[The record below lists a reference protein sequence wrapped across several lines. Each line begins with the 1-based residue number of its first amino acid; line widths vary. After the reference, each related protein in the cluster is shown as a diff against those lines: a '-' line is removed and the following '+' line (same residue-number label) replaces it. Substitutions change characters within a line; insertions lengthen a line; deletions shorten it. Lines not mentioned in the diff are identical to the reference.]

1 MSVGVALVFSSRS
14 STARLALLLS
24 RISLS
29 TFVTMSFIKSF
40 LFSVAL
46 SSTFVYAA
54 PKDGSLLGNTLNGL
68 GETVGDLAD
77 GVEGILPSLT
87 SALEVATATLL
98 SPSAIGEA
106 SSRLSS
112 AIQAEATAATI
123 VDVGIDLVESGL
135 TTENVDDVVGF
146 VDGLL
151 DGENSSN
158 NVNPRTPFPPAF
170 PKAARNDAA
179 YSLPE
184 KTLRGAI
191 YIPETFQYGRRGAPQ
206 PIILVPGTGNTG
218 YITFKGNYIPLLQG
232 STIGDPVWLNIP
244 GFLLNDAQQNAEF
257 VAYAVNYIYGISNHR
272 KPAVFS
278 WSQGGIDAQWAFKYW
293 PSTRSRVTDLVAF
306 SPDFHGTILADL
318 IAVGEPLPPAVL
330 QQKYN
335 SDFITTLRANGG
347 DSAYVPT
354 TTVYSGFF
362 DEIVE
367 PQQGTNASAFILD
380 ARRKGV
386 SNNEVQAVCPPGS
399 AGGSFYTHEGT
410 LYNPLGFAL
419 AVDALKHE
427 GPGRSSRLNLATV
440 CAPYLTPNLELAE
453 FLLTENA
460 ILVAGAAILA
470 YPNKVFDEPPIKREC
485 YRIRSIYVC
494 LTDCETGY
502 ALRSN

>member
-1 MSVGVALVFSSRS
+1 MSL
-14 STARLALLLS
+14 
-24 RISLS
+24 IN
-29 TFVTMSFIKSF
+29 SF

-46 SSTFVYAA
+46 SSTFTYAA
-54 PKDGSLLGNTLNGL
+54 PRDGGL
-68 GETVGDLAD
+68 VGDLTDGLGDTVDGVVD
-77 GVEGILPSLT
+77 GVEGLLPSLT
-87 SALEVATATLL
+87 SALETATATLL
-98 SPSAIGEA
+98 SPSSVSDAA
-106 SSRLSS
+106 SRLSS
-112 AIQAEATAATI
+112 TIEAEATANTY
-123 VDVGIDLVESGL
+123 VDVAIDLVEAGL

-158 NVNPRTPFPPAF
+158 NVNPRNPKPAAY
-170 PKAARNDAA
+170 PRAGPNDAP
-179 YSLPE
+179 YDLSE
-184 KTLRGAI
+184 ETLRGAI

-244 GFLLNDAQQNAEF
+244 GFLLDDAQKNAEF
-257 VAYAVNYIYGISNHR
+257 VAYAINYIYGISNHR

-293 PSTRSRVTDLVAF
+293 PSTRQRVTDLVAF
-306 SPDFHGTILADL
+306 SPDFHGTILANL
-318 IAVGEPLPPAVL
+318 IAIGEPLPPSVL
-330 QQKYN
+330 QQQYDSN
-335 SDFITTLRANGG
+335 FINTLRSNGG

-362 DEIVE
+362 DEIVQ
-367 PQQGTNASAFILD
+367 PQSGRNASAFLLD

-386 SNNEVQAVCPPGS
+386 TNNEVQAVCPDGS

-419 AVDALKHE
+419 AVDALKHD
-427 GPGRSSRLNLATV
+427 GPGRPGRLNLAAV
-440 CAPYLTPNLELAE
+440 CEPYLTPGLDLAD

-460 ILVAGAAILA
+460 ILVAGATLLT
-470 YPNKVFDEPPIKREC
+470 YPDKVFEEPAIKREL
-485 YRIRSIYVC
+485 SNPF
-494 LTDCETGY
+494 ETASQGFQY
-502 ALRSN
+502 